1 MDEDF
6 KDTVSPA
13 EASQGYADGSSS
25 TFASDQRFL
34 AHWCVCVCVLLRK
47 EETETGEGERWEFL
61 GRIIS
66 GAPSATVF

>member
-6 KDTVSPA
+6 KDILSPA
-13 EASQGYADGSSS
+13 EAGQGYSDGSSS
-25 TFASDQRFL
+25 TFAFDQRFL
-34 AHWCVCVCVLLRK
+34 AHWCVCVLLLRK